1 MSHPDLLQAAA
12 KRLAARAL
20 AWSRPA
26 VAIVLADGRTLASS
40 DPDRAGSLGCAARE
54 VLSEFAGDWGEGDAA
69 VANDPF
75 AGGVHVCEFT
85 LVRPLCA
92 DAGSGA
98 IALRMRVPDVG
109 GFEFGGLAPQS
120 FDTWGEGARFP
131 PLRIRHCGERRGEA
145 VELITMNSRTPH
157 VVRRSL
163 DAMLHEADRLAAA
176 LRDPASLQQALHAAE
191 ARCAQ
196 SIARLTAGRCSVEAP
211 VEIPGAALPVAN
223 VRLDAS
229 VAHGMLA
236 LDFSRSDAQVGAAV
250 NSTVA
255 HTLDCVLAAL
265 HDALGAP
272 AGAAPAAAL
281 AVVPGDGRVTGAAPT
296 STTGLAPTLAARA
309 IRCAVI
315 QALAAFGAPEAD
327 PDNWWARA
335 GRRRFDDEVDATT
348 LRLHPAR
355 VAEARALEQAAAE
368 GTA

>member
-1 MSHPDLLQAAA
+1 MSAPDLLHEAAQ
-12 KRLAARAL
+12 RLASCVL
-20 AWSRPA
+20 SWSRPA
-26 VAIVLADGRTLASS
+26 AAIVLADGRTLASS

-54 VLSEFAGDWGEGDAA
+54 VLGAFAGDWAESDAA
-69 VANDPF
+69 VTNDPF

-85 LVRPLCA
+85 LVRPFRA
-92 DAGSGA
+92 NAASGA

-131 PLRIRHCGERRGEA
+131 PLRIRQCGERRGEA

-157 VVRRSL
+157 LVRRSL
-163 DAMLHEADRLAAA
+163 DAMLREADRLADAIREPSS
-176 LRDPASLQQALHAAE
+176 LDTASRAAE

-196 SIARLTAGRCSVEAP
+196 IIARLASGRCSVDAP
-211 VEIPGAALPVAN
+211 VEIPGAAQPVAT
-223 VRLDAS
+223 VRLEAS
-229 VAHGMLA
+229 VANGMLT

-250 NSTVA
+250 NSTRA
-255 HTLDCVLAAL
+255 HTLDCALGAL

-272 AGAAPAAAL
+272 AGAASDVAL

-309 IRCAVI
+309 IRRAVI
-315 QALAAFGAPEAD
+315 QALAALGAPEAD
-327 PDNWWARA
+327 PDIWWARA
-335 GRRRFDDEVDATT
+335 GRRRFADEVDATT

-355 VAEARALEQAAAE
+355 VAEARALEHAAAE
-368 GTA
+368 GMA

>member
-12 KRLAARAL
+12 RRLAARAL

-54 VLSEFAGDWGEGDAA
+54 VLAAFAGDWGEGDAA

-85 LVRPLCA
+85 LVRPLRA

-131 PLRIRHCGERRGEA
+131 PLRVRQCGERRGEA
-145 VELITMNSRTPH
+145 VELITMNSRTPN

-163 DAMLHEADRLAAA
+163 DAMLHEADRIAAA
-176 LRDPASLQQALHAAE
+176 LRDPALLEQALHAAE

-211 VEIPGAALPVAN
+211 VEIPGAAQPVAT

-309 IRCAVI
+309 IRRAVI

-335 GRRRFDDEVDATT
+335 GRRRFAEEVDATT

>member
-1 MSHPDLLQAAA
+1 MSAPDLLHAAA
-12 KRLAARAL
+12 QRLAARSL

-54 VLSEFAGDWGEGDAA
+54 VLGAFAGDWGEGDAA
-69 VANDPF
+69 VTNDPF

-85 LVRPLCA
+85 LVRPLRA
-92 DAGSGA
+92 NAAGGA

-131 PLRIRHCGERRGEA
+131 PLRIRQGGERRSEA

-157 VVRRSL
+157 LVRRWL
-163 DAMLHEADRLAAA
+163 DAMIQEADRLADAVG
-176 LRDPASLQQALHAAE
+176 DPASLQTASRAAE

-196 SIARLTAGRCSVEAP
+196 IIARLSAGRCSVEAP
-211 VEIPGAALPVAN
+211 VEIPGAAQPVAI

-229 VAHGMLA
+229 VADGMLA

-250 NSTVA
+250 NSTGA

-265 HDALGAP
+265 HDALGTP
-272 AGAAPAAAL
+272 AGAAPTAAL
-281 AVVPGDGRVTGAAPT
+281 AVVPGDGRVTAAAPT

-309 IRCAVI
+309 IRRAVI
-315 QALAAFGAPEAD
+315 QALVDLGAPGAD

-335 GRRRFDDEVDATT
+335 GRERFADEVDAAT

-355 VAEARALEQAAAE
+355 VAEARALEHAAA
-368 GTA
+368 GGMA